1 MWARCSQAL
10 LGCLLLWSPQALHY
24 GGAFAQSD
32 RAVGA
37 LVVSLSLLSTNA
49 VTQAARHLI
58 VPAAVWLMLSSP
70 LLGEPYDMHIAGAR
84 VAVGAALVWLSKARC
99 TSQARRGGG
108 WGAVLHPLRVL
119 PGRTR
124 A

>member
-1 MWARCSQAL
+1 MWARFSQAL
-10 LGCLLLWSPQALHY
+10 LGFLLLFAPQTLHY
-24 GGAFAQSD
+24 GGTFAQSD

-37 LVVSLSLLSTNA
+37 LVVSLSLVATNA

-58 VPAAVWLMLSSP
+58 VPAAVWLMLSSS
-70 LLGEPYDMHIAGAR
+70 LLGEPYDLRLAGAR
-84 VAVGAALVWLSKARC
+84 VAVGAALVCLSRPRC
-99 TSQARRGGG
+99 TSHARRGGG

-124 A
+124 